1 MVKAYGLQM
10 AERLQQRLQEL
21 QAANSLLDM
30 SHLPP
35 ARCHEL
41 VNRKGVFSVNLEHP
55 YRLLFVPA
63 DDPIPKRADGGIL
76 LSSVTEVEVI
86 SIEDTHDSKKKRRG

>member
-41 VNRKGVFSVNLEHP
+41 VNRNGVFSVNLEHP

-63 DDPIPKRADGGIL
+63 DDPIPRRGDGGVL
-76 LSSVTEVEVI
+76 LSSVTAVEVI